1 MESNQL
7 LPLNSLKNYSGEV
20 QREDLLRRSRHS
32 GLVAGLNR
40 AVPQC
45 DDEKQYCT
53 EAQKNPEPFQELHVP
68 RKTPLTQ
75 QIRSDG
81 KCISGVFSGMERAP
95 VRARPL
101 NCFHSTLKNRAL
113 KPPQCCTSES
123 HNLGETFSGGPEQST
138 RDCTDHGDESSMP
151 TCHNTSG
158 HGSSGFQ
165 EVNRSRLTH
174 CSLRADSRTPERAP
188 VGAPSAQHCSANFS
202 PNKVEKSPAKPQRNS
217 VVVSCSDGPSRFPC
231 GRMAG
236 SCDSCSPLPAASVG
250 HSLAAAQ
257 GVGSV
262 GTISSAAVQ
271 DVQRPSAISAGG
283 TRRSAEAP
291 TPASPLSTEAAVCAV
306 PSIWPSAQSVPSA
319 GPPGPKSSPTAI
331 AAVSAGNGP
340 SKRPFL
346 QPVGI
351 ISSPRVT
358 RRQASAAALAEVVR
372 IEDSSDE
379 EGPSSLINRSG
390 NPSGSPEEE
399 LENCKRIPQ
408 TTNGESVNYSPSG
421 PHQGVRAD
429 ASQETAAFILLA
441 AALVGEDGHCCLLN
455 PETLRRA
462 AVEHAVVQQHEQQPC
477 IGKNASATPTKEN
490 DTTEHAPQGD
500 GSLTNCLLVLQVR
513 REEAV
518 VSLDLWRP
526 LPQPYSPSANEQKN
540 DCSHSYGETIALPV
554 QDRLERLLNFPQQSI
569 SFLKCLKLYAGTS
582 CPSFLN
588 IGQGDKQEGSCR
600 CACSSRKIRLCPN
613 KSSSKSRASHDA
625 KAKDR
630 RHTRTCA
637 REENPQEKHFGE
649 DFPRN
654 RKPFVLTGDTDA
666 TNVLAPDT
674 FSSPARD
681 GAASASP
688 GESLTDMMQPAQ
700 LAAGDPSAT
709 RGYPDAT
716 TTARTATGMEA
727 TEYRESKT
735 SSEVSYRSCDD
746 REATGKAISSGTAS
760 EEHRR
765 RTKNRTNDKRTKSA
779 NDSKKSQKSRRD
791 HGSSRREGHSRRSRS
806 PRGVATAKTK
816 SQLPHSSQKVSAE
829 ENKKDGHFVTPRNAL
844 IVTDG
849 KPFLGAEL
857 TTGDAELTRLKTHK
871 PAQGDAEVDS
881 CKMKG
886 DKDSRNSSANLRVTS
901 VTCKSNSKKRRQ
913 HSSNGSVKSSASCS
927 LAINE
932 CKECHTTG
940 EKAPK
945 EHQPSKELPGAG
957 TSASKSKCYCS
968 HVFDCRKCH
977 KACARCI
984 SAGATPHVPVLY
996 LELCSSGTRSL
1007 YCSEILQ
1014 RALELDSG
1022 QASCVASS
1030 VEKGQ
1035 PSAEGAHAVACSG
1048 GVPAV
1053 LPTAHS
1059 TGSRC
1064 WNPHA
1069 DGGRGGSS
1077 TSSKSGE
1084 TSSISSSASSSTCRA
1099 TTACAVDCNKED
1111 SRHRRSSRKLHE
1123 VKDCEADSRHRAS
1136 SGVKHSSGLSSRTKR
1151 ECNSSSRRGHKCS
1164 KRQKR
1169 RRHGHSPTSETVV
1182 DETFEKLL
1190 SCSANQ
1196 SVLACSIC
1204 LDCCTTGCCSNSTT
1218 KSLLGA
1224 STVAKDTNKNKAS
1237 VKLTAAGATT
1247 LGAAIQETS
1256 KGSLLKA
1263 EGPSVEKQTTG
1274 DLLREPIE
1282 QLPQRKGPWLLICVG
1297 PSLQAAPAKESLS
1310 STYEGRKGAPT
1321 EPHSA
1326 QSDMKVSG
1334 PAGSGAHGSS
1344 TEIKLFESE
1353 YPSGCRGDL
1362 ESLYKVILPSDVA
1375 APPLYNLGGLE
1386 SAGDPVDV
1394 GNLSMFFANCIRKQ
1408 SGSHDHEDD
1417 AHFKGNRSQR
1427 VTELVLRISE
1437 VLHEFVLRSIGPWK
1451 AMRRSRSAIYSLSL
1465 EALVSSWRA
1474 RDFRTTE
1481 HFSEQGERV
1490 DRRHLQSGSA
1500 AGLEPSRSAPCKA
1513 NITGEVFAGRA
1524 GKRLATAV
1532 TSPAFDL
1539 LLDDKTLRRLSDK
1552 EFLDD
1557 TIIDFCLGFIVNHVR
1572 LHFFFLIEL
1581 AKETDCH
1588 VHVLC

>member
-7 LPLNSLKNYSGEV
+7 VPLNSLKDYSGEV
-20 QREDLLRRSRHS
+20 PREDILRRSRHS

-40 AVPQC
+40 AAPQC
-45 DDEKQYCT
+45 DDEKKYCT

-81 KCISGVFSGMERAP
+81 KCTSGVFSGVERAP

-123 HNLGETFSGGPEQST
+123 HNLGKAFFGGPQQST
-138 RDCTDHGDESSMP
+138 KDCTDHGDESSMP
-151 TCHNTSG
+151 TCQNTSG
-158 HGSSGFQ
+158 HGNSGFQ
-165 EVNRSRLTH
+165 EVNRSKLTH
-174 CSLRADSRTPERAP
+174 CSLRADPRTAERAP
-188 VGAPSAQHCSANFS
+188 VGAPSAQYCSANFS
-202 PNKVEKSPAKPQRNS
+202 PSKVEKSPAKPQRNS
-217 VVVSCSDGPSRFPC
+217 VVVRCSDGPSRFPC
-231 GRMAG
+231 GSMAG
-236 SCDSCSPLPAASVG
+236 GRDSCSPLPAASVG
-250 HSLAAAQ
+250 HSLAAAH

-271 DVQRPSAISAGG
+271 DAQRPSAISTGG
-283 TRRSAEAP
+283 TRTGAEAP
-291 TPASPLSTEAAVCAV
+291 TPASPLSTEAAICAAR
-306 PSIWPSAQSVPSA
+306 SFWPSAQSVPSA
-319 GPPGPKSSPTAI
+319 RPPGPKSSPTAI

-346 QPVGI
+346 RPVGI
-351 ISSPRVT
+351 TRSPRVT

-379 EGPSSLINRSG
+379 EGPSSLINPSE
-390 NPSGSPEEE
+390 NPNGSPEGE
-399 LENCKRIPQ
+399 LENCRRIPQ
-408 TTNGESVNYSPSG
+408 TTNGEMENSVNYSPSG
-421 PHQGVRAD
+421 LQEGVRAD
-429 ASQETAAFILLA
+429 ASQGTTAFILLA

-462 AVEHAVVQQHEQQPC
+462 AVEHAVVQQHQQQPC

-490 DTTEHAPQGD
+490 NRTEHALQGD
-500 GSLTNCLLVLQVR
+500 GGPTNCLLVLQVR

-526 LPQPYSPSANEQKN
+526 LPEPYSPSANEQKN
-540 DCSHSYGETIALPV
+540 DCSHSYGETVALPV

-569 SFLKCLKLYAGTS
+569 SFLKCLKLYAGAS
-582 CPSFLN
+582 CPSFPN
-588 IGQGDKQEGSCR
+588 IGQRDKQEGSCR
-600 CACSSRKIRLCPN
+600 CVCSSRKIRLCLN
-613 KSSSKSRASHDA
+613 KSSSKSSASHDA
-625 KAKDR
+625 KEKDR
-630 RHTRTCA
+630 RHA
-637 REENPQEKHFGE
+637 RKCTTEENPQEKHFGE
-649 DFPRN
+649 AFPRS
-654 RKPFVLTGDTDA
+654 RKQFVLTDDADA

-681 GAASASP
+681 GAVSAFP
-688 GESLTDMMQPAQ
+688 GESLTNTMQPAQ
-700 LAAGDPSAT
+700 LAAGDASAT
-709 RGYPDAT
+709 RRCPDAT
-716 TTARTATGMEA
+716 RTARTAAGMES
-727 TEYRESKT
+727 TEYRGSKT
-735 SSEVSYRSCDD
+735 SSEVSYGSCND
-746 REATGKAISSGTAS
+746 REVTGKAISSGTAS

-765 RTKNRTNDKRTKSA
+765 QTKNRTSDKRTKSA
-779 NDSKKSQKSRRD
+779 NDSKENRKSRRD
-791 HGSSRREGHSRRSRS
+791 RGSSRREGHSRRSRS
-806 PRGVATAKTK
+806 PRGEATAKTK
-816 SQLPHSSQKVSAE
+816 SQLPLSSQKVSAE
-829 ENKKDGHFVTPRNAL
+829 EKKKDGHFVTPRNAL

-857 TTGDAELTRLKTHK
+857 TTGDAELTRLETHK
-871 PAQGDAEVDS
+871 PTQDDAEVDS
-881 CKMKG
+881 GKMKG
-886 DKDSRNSSANLRVTS
+886 DKDSRNSSSANLRVTS
-901 VTCKSNSKKRRQ
+901 ATCKSNSKKRRQ
-913 HSSNGSVKSSASCS
+913 HSSSGPVKSGGSCS

-932 CKECHTTG
+932 CKESHTTG
-940 EKAPK
+940 KKAPK

-957 TSASKSKCYCS
+957 TSASKSKCYCG

-984 SAGATPHVPVLY
+984 SSGAIPHVPVLY

-1007 YCSEILQ
+1007 YCNEILQ

-1030 VEKGQ
+1030 VEKEQ
-1035 PSAEGAHAVACSG
+1035 PSAEGAHAVTCTA

-1059 TGSRC
+1059 TGTRC
-1064 WNPHA
+1064 WSPHA
-1069 DGGRGGSS
+1069 DGGIVGSS

-1099 TTACAVDCNKED
+1099 TTAYAVDCNKED
-1111 SRHRRSSRKLHE
+1111 SHHRRSSRKLHE
-1123 VKDCEADSRHRAS
+1123 VKDCEADSWHQAS
-1136 SGVKHSSGLSSRTKR
+1136 SGVKHSSGLSRTKR
-1151 ECNSSSRRGHKCS
+1151 ECNSSSRRSHKCS
-1164 KRQKR
+1164 SSQKR
-1169 RRHGHSPTSETVV
+1169 RRRGHSPTSEAVV

-1190 SCSANQ
+1190 SCSADQ

-1204 LDCCTTGCCSNSTT
+1204 LDCCTTGSCSNSTT
-1218 KSLLGA
+1218 KSLLGT
-1224 STVAKDTNKNKAS
+1224 STVAKDTNQNKAS
-1237 VKLTAAGATT
+1237 VKLRPARATT
-1247 LGAAIQETS
+1247 LGAAILETS

-1263 EGPSVEKQTTG
+1263 EGYSIEKQTTG
-1274 DLLREPIE
+1274 DLSRKPIE

-1297 PSLQAAPAKESLS
+1297 PSLQAAPAKESSS
-1310 STYEGRKGAPT
+1310 STYEGRKGAPI

-1326 QSDMKVSG
+1326 QSDMTVSY

-1344 TEIKLFESE
+1344 TDIKLLESE
-1353 YPSGCRGDL
+1353 YASGCRGDL
-1362 ESLYKVILPSDVA
+1362 ESLCKVILPSDVA

-1394 GNLSMFFANCIRKQ
+1394 ENLSMFFANCITKQ

-1417 AHFKGNRSQR
+1417 AHFKGNRAQT
-1427 VTELVLRISE
+1427 VTELVLRISK

-1451 AMRRSRSAIYSLSL
+1451 AMHRSKSAIYSLSL

-1474 RDFRTTE
+1474 REFRMTG
-1481 HFSEQGERV
+1481 HFSERGERV
-1490 DRRHLQSGSA
+1490 DRRHLHSGSA
-1500 AGLEPSRSAPCKA
+1500 ASLEASRSASCKA
-1513 NITGEVFAGRA
+1513 NTTVQVFTGRA

-1557 TIIDFCLGFIVNHVR
+1557 TIIDFCLGFIVNHVC
-1572 LHFFFLIEL
+1572 LHFFFFRSRP
-1581 AKETDCH
+1581 
-1588 VHVLC
+1588 